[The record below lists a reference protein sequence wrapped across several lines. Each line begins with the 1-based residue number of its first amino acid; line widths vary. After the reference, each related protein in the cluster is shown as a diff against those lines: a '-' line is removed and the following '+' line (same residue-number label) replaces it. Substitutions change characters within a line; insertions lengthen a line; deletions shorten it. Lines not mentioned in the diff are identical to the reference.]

1 MKIFLLVILSLS
13 LAKSME
19 PIHFKQISSEI
30 YLFEK
35 EFEKIKHLN
44 GFNLITKE
52 IESINNSIRE
62 TKKLGLIA
70 QEENNLI
77 NRTNYIKILRDDQSK
92 IKEIKSLIDIVLLKA
107 ELEQNFDF
115 LATLNSS
122 KLKILNNHP
131 GVKKARAYFY
141 DKQYESVVELEK
153 KYKKFKELLK
163 NARKRG
169 YDLKVDFEK
178 ISLYYFLAKAEEI
191 RKKTKKCWEANDNA
205 EFLHSYFKI
214 QNQEDLKDTLNADI
228 IIKLQ
233 KAFDQN
239 VICKP
244 RI

>member
-1 MKIFLLVILSLS
+1 MKIFLLVILSLCI
-13 LAKSME
+13 AKSME
-19 PIHFKQISSEI
+19 PTHFTPISSEI

-44 GFNLITKE
+44 GFKLIIKE
-52 IESINNSIRE
+52 IESINSSIQK

-70 QEENNLI
+70 QEENNVI
-77 NRTNYIKILRDDQSK
+77 NRSNYIKKLRDDQSK
-92 IKEIKSLIDIVLLKA
+92 LKEIKSLIDIVLLEA
-107 ELEQNFDF
+107 EFKQNFDF
-115 LATLNSS
+115 LASLNSS
-122 KLKILNNHP
+122 KLEILNNHP
-131 GVKKARAYFY
+131 SVKKARAYFY
-141 DKQYESVVELEK
+141 DKQNESMLELDK
-153 KYKKFKELLK
+153 KHKKFKLLLE

-191 RKKTKKCWEANDNA
+191 RKKTKDCWEANENA
-205 EFLHSYFKI
+205 EFLHAYFKM

-228 IIKLQ
+228 KVKLQ

-239 VICKP
+239 VICKL